1 MYNRDK
7 VEMINFNNA
16 FFLKSI
22 GDLKQLGNTNLPEVV
37 FSGKSNVGKSSLINK
52 LLNRKSLARTST
64 KPGKTVNLNLYSVDK
79 IIFVDLP
86 GYGYAK
92 VSLAEKKRWSRLVE
106 GYFSESKNI
115 SLVIQI
121 IDMRHPPSSLDIQ
134 MMDYLYENRLPF
146 VILAS
151 KSDKLRKNARIE
163 RERLMND
170 ELEEYKD
177 IEKIS
182 FSALSGEGTD
192 KLKKIICKYCN
203 A

>member
-1 MYNRDK
+1 
-7 VEMINFNNA
+7 MINFNNSD
-16 FFLKSI
+16 FLKSV
-22 GDLKQLGNTNLPEVV
+22 GDLKQLEKDNVSEVV

-64 KPGKTVNLNLYSVDK
+64 KPGKTVNLNLYKVDK
-79 IIFVDLP
+79 IRFVDLP

-92 VSLAEKKRWSRLVE
+92 VSFSEKKRWSKLVE

-121 IDMRHPPSSLDIQ
+121 IDMRHPPSALDIQ
-134 MMDYLYENRLPF
+134 MMDYLYENNFPF
-146 VILAS
+146 IIVAS
-151 KSDKLRKNARIE
+151 KSDKLRKTMRIE
-163 RERLMND
+163 RENLMNE
-170 ELEEYKD
+170 ELKKYKE
-177 IEKIS
+177 IEKII

-192 KLKKIICKYCN
+192 KLKEIICKYCN

>member
-1 MYNRDK
+1 
-7 VEMINFNNA
+7 MINFNSSD
-16 FFLKSI
+16 FLKSV
-22 GDLKQLGNTNLPEVV
+22 GDLKQLEKDNVSEVV

-64 KPGKTVNLNLYSVDK
+64 KPGKTVNLNLYKVDK
-79 IIFVDLP
+79 IRFLDLT

-92 VSLAEKKRWSRLVE
+92 VSFSEKKRWSKLVE

-121 IDMRHPPSSLDIQ
+121 IDMRHPPSALDIQ
-134 MMDYLYENRLPF
+134 MMDYLYENDFPF
-146 VILAS
+146 IIVAS
-151 KSDKLRKNARIE
+151 KSDKLRKTMRIE
-163 RERLMND
+163 RENLMSE
-170 ELEEYKD
+170 ELKKYKG
-177 IEKIS
+177 IEKII

-192 KLKKIICKYCN
+192 KLKEIICKYCN

>member
-1 MYNRDK
+1 
-7 VEMINFNNA
+7 MINFNNSD
-16 FFLKSI
+16 FLKSV
-22 GDLKQLGNTNLPEVV
+22 GDLKQLEKDNVSEVV

-64 KPGKTVNLNLYSVDK
+64 KPGKTVNLNLYKVDK
-79 IIFVDLP
+79 IRFVDLP

-92 VSLAEKKRWSRLVE
+92 VSFSEKKRWSKLVE

-121 IDMRHPPSSLDIQ
+121 IDMRHPPSALDIQ
-134 MMDYLYENRLPF
+134 MMDYLNNFPF
-146 VILAS
+146 IIVAS
-151 KSDKLRKNARIE
+151 KSDKLRKTMRIE
-163 RERLMND
+163 RENLMNE
-170 ELEEYKD
+170 ELKKYKE
-177 IEKIS
+177 IEKII

-192 KLKKIICKYCN
+192 KLKEIICKYCN

>member
-1 MYNRDK
+1 
-7 VEMINFNNA
+7 MINFNSSD
-16 FFLKSI
+16 FLKSV
-22 GDLKQLGNTNLPEVV
+22 GDLKQLEKDNVSEVV

-64 KPGKTVNLNLYSVDK
+64 KPGKTVNLNLYKVDK
-79 IIFVDLP
+79 IRFVDLP

-92 VSLAEKKRWSRLVE
+92 VSFSEKKRWSKLVE

-121 IDMRHPPSSLDIQ
+121 IDMRHPPSALDIQ
-134 MMDYLYENRLPF
+134 MMDYLYENDFPF
-146 VILAS
+146 IIVAS
-151 KSDKLRKNARIE
+151 KSDKLRKTMRIE
-163 RERLMND
+163 RENLMSE
-170 ELEEYKD
+170 ELKKYKG
-177 IEKIS
+177 IEKII

-192 KLKKIICKYCN
+192 KLKEIICKYCN

>member
-1 MYNRDK
+1 MEKDN
-7 VEMINFNNA
+7 V
-16 FFLKSI
+16 S
-22 GDLKQLGNTNLPEVV
+22 EVV

-64 KPGKTVNLNLYSVDK
+64 KPGKTVNLNLYKVDK
-79 IIFVDLP
+79 IRFVDLP

-92 VSLAEKKRWSRLVE
+92 VSFSEKKRWSKLVE

-121 IDMRHPPSSLDIQ
+121 IDMRHPPSALDIQ
-134 MMDYLYENRLPF
+134 MMDYLYENDFPF
-146 VILAS
+146 IIVAS
-151 KSDKLRKNARIE
+151 KSDKLRKTMRIE
-163 RERLMND
+163 RENLMSE
-170 ELEEYKD
+170 ELKKYKG
-177 IEKIS
+177 IEKII

-192 KLKKIICKYCN
+192 KLKEIICKYCN